1 VLVVATGAGVA
12 TGVGAGAAT
21 GVGAGVSTTGT
32 TTSALA
38 AGAFFT
44 GVFLSA
50 GILFELTLDFEPD
63 ISNAYYD

>member
-1 VLVVATGAGVA
+1 
-12 TGVGAGAAT
+12 
-21 GVGAGVSTTGT
+21 
-32 TTSALA
+32 LA